1 MLFIEGL
8 SMLYSQYINQNW
20 YSMQREATS
29 YLRVFHASPGAP
41 PVDVY
46 ANGTKLASNLSFSG
60 FTEYTPI
67 PAGRY
72 NVKVFPAGQTLN
84 PVINTD
90 VNILPGTIITAAAVG
105 RLADIE
111 LLPIQDPVLP
121 KPPGMANLRFGH
133 LSPNAPP
140 VDIALPD
147 GTQLFTNVG
156 YKQVTNYVPVHP
168 GTYSIFV
175 RPSGTGQ
182 NVLYV
187 PNINLSPDRFY
198 TIYAI
203 GLVGETPPLQV
214 VIPLDGNSYIV

>member
-1 MLFIEGL
+1 
-8 SMLYSQYINQNW
+8 MLYLQNINQNW

-29 YLRVFHASPGAP
+29 YLRVFHASPDAP

-46 ANGTKLASNLSFSG
+46 ANGTKLATNISYGG
-60 FTEYTPI
+60 FTEYMPV

-72 NVKVFPAGQTLN
+72 NVRVFPVGQTLN

-90 VNILPGTIITAAAVG
+90 VDIAPGTIITVAAVG

-111 LLPIQDPVLP
+111 LLPVHDPVILI
-121 KPPGMANLRFGH
+121 PPGMANLRFGH
-133 LSPNAPP
+133 LSPNAPA
-140 VDIALPD
+140 VDIVLPD
-147 GTQLFTNVG
+147 GTKLFTNVG
-156 YKQVTNYVPVHP
+156 YKQVTNYVPAYP

-175 RPSGTGQ
+175 RPAGTGQ

-187 PNINLSPDRFY
+187 PNINLSGDRFY

-214 VIPLDGNSYIV
+214 VIPLDGNSYIR